1 MTLPQKEYWFP
12 AKRYG
17 WGWGLPSAW
26 QGWLVLAGY
35 LIAVIALTRLFPPHA
50 QPLPFYSLVT
60 LATIALIFV
69 CWLKGEPPR
78 WRWGK

>member
-1 MTLPQKEYWFP
+1 MQKDDYWFQ

-17 WGWGLPSAW
+17 WGWGLPLRW
-26 QGWLVLAGY
+26 QGWIVYGVALVL
-35 LIAVIALTRLFPPHA
+35 LVSVFLFFPPHRSVV
-50 QPLPFYSLVT
+50 PFLIGTWAVLLALV
-60 LATIALIFV
+60 AV